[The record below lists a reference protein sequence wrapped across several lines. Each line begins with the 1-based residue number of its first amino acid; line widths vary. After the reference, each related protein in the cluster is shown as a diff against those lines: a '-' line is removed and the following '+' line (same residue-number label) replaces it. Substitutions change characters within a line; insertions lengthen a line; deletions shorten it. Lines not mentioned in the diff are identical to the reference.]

1 MSYRS
6 IVWDMGGTLI
16 DTYPSVDRT
25 LLDVVTRAGYR
36 SDLPRVA
43 GLTRVSI
50 DSAIVELAARAGIDR
65 AELDGAYAQLKR
77 SWQDRPAPVMTGA
90 RRVMDR
96 VRAIG
101 GRNLVVTNRDR
112 ESAAVLLAATDLEVD
127 DMVCVSDG
135 FPRKPDPAMYRAILD
150 RNGCVATECVAV
162 GDRPIDAEAA
172 GAAGLECVLLE
183 TPGIPVRWDGSRRI
197 NRLEELLPLLVPAS

>member
-1 MSYRS
+1 VSYRS

-36 SDLPRVA
+36 TDLLAVA
-43 GLTRVSI
+43 RLTRRSI
-50 DSAIVELAARAGIDR
+50 DSAIVELARRAGIDR
-65 AELDGAYAQLKR
+65 SELDGAYADLKR
-77 SWQDRPAPVMTGA
+77 SWQQTPAPVMAGA
-90 RRVMDR
+90 AVVMDR
-96 VRAIG
+96 VQAIG

-112 ESAAVLLAATDLEVD
+112 ESAAVLLEATGLAVD

-135 FPRKPDPAMYRAILD
+135 FPRKPDPAMYREILD
-150 RNGCVATECVAV
+150 RNRLAPTACLAV

-172 GAAGLECVLLE
+172 RSVGLECVLLE
-183 TPGIPVRWDGSRRI
+183 TPGVPVRWDGGRRI
-197 NRLEELLPLLVPAS
+197 NRLEELLPLLTPAS